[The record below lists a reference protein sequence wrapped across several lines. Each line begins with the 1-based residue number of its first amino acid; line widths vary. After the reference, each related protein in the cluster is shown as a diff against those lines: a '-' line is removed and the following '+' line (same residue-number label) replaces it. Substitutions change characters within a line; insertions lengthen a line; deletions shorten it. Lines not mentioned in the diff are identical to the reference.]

1 MSLFVWLQNITQV
14 FNQFGQSG
22 FFAPC
27 AVVVAALTSFEHFF
41 CLVNPVGLEAIS
53 WKYYFLFWSIL
64 IVLLIIIVWKFP
76 ETK

>member
-1 MSLFVWLQNITQV
+1 LTIFYFS
-14 FNQFGQSG
+14 
-22 FFAPC
+22 FF
-27 AVVVAALTSFEHFF
+27 T
-41 CLVNPVGLEAIS
+41 VNPVGLEAIS